1 MPLIYYNYWTNDNYQ
16 KFIKELSKLQ
26 EKEYLDFNKRLIF
39 TKYKMIGI
47 RIPELRKIT
56 KEISKTNFR
65 SFLDCK
71 TEGIFEEIFIK
82 GVLLSYIKDYNEFV
96 SRLNDF
102 LNLVDNWA
110 ICDMC
115 ISSYKI
121 INKHKDKF
129 LNNIK
134 EYLVSLEEF
143 KIRIGIIFLL
153 DYYLTEEY
161 IDEVF
166 NLLENINYH
175 SYYIDMAIAW
185 VISIAFIKY
194 QEKTLD
200 YLEKTKL
207 DKEILRKIVQKIRD
221 SKRVSKEVKDYVL
234 KYKK

>member
-1 MPLIYYNYWTNDNYQ
+1 MPLIYYKHWNNDNYQ
-16 KFIKELSKLQ
+16 EFIKELSKLQ
-26 EKEYLDFNKRLIF
+26 EKEYLDFNKKLVF

-47 RIPELRKIT
+47 RIPELRKVT
-56 KEISKTNFR
+56 KEISKTDFR

-71 TEGIFEEIFIK
+71 TVGIFEEIFIK

-96 SRLNDF
+96 NRLNDF
-102 LNLVDNWA
+102 TNLVDNWA

-121 INKHKDKF
+121 INKYKDEF

-134 EYLVSLEEF
+134 EYLSSKEEF

-166 NLLENINYH
+166 NLIENINYH
-175 SYYIDMAIAW
+175 TYYIDMAIAW
-185 VISIAFIKY
+185 LISIAFIKE
-194 QEKTLD
+194 QEKTID
-200 YLEKTKL
+200 YLENTKL
-207 DKEILRKIVQKIRD
+207 DKEILRKTVQKIRD
-221 SKRVSKEVKDYVL
+221 SKRVSKEIKDYVL
-234 KYKK
+234 KYK

>member
-1 MPLIYYNYWTNDNYQ
+1 MPLIYYNYWTKDNYQ
-16 KFIKELSKLQ
+16 KFINDLSKLQ
-26 EKEYLDFNKRLIF
+26 EKEYLDFNKKLIF

-96 SRLNDF
+96 ARLNNFID
-102 LNLVDNWA
+102 LVDNWA

-115 ISSYKI
+115 ISSYKV

-134 EYLVSLEEF
+134 DYLTSEEEF
-143 KIRIGIIFLL
+143 KVRIGIIFLL
-153 DYYLTEEY
+153 DFYLTEEY

-185 VISIAFIKY
+185 LISIAFIKH
-194 QEKTLD
+194 QEKTID

-207 DKEILRKIVQKIRD
+207 DKEILRKTVQKIRD
-221 SKRVSKEVKDYVL
+221 SKRVNKEVKDYVL